1 MRGAIGPPAPFLL
14 CFIPAMMI
22 LDLFLLRPQ
31 PYRHACESPRAS
43 LWVSAFIL
51 GTGVIYGVLVALFQ
65 RAIGGD
71 VGGIPVNEIPGWILF
86 GGNVISGLLVTV
98 AVHIG
103 ITIVAWLMARAVGGP
118 GLLVGLYRTTAYLLP
133 LGALAVPQIAL
144 TVAAAGRDVPPLPLD
159 WAYVPLAAIGLA
171 LVFAGLY
178 QIYLLTQDKGPKRS
192 AVAVALFALFCG
204 SVLMIF

>member
-1 MRGAIGPPAPFLL
+1 M
-14 CFIPAMMI
+14 
-22 LDLFLLRPQ
+22 
-31 PYRHACESPRAS
+31 
-43 LWVSAFIL
+43 
-51 GTGVIYGVLVALFQ
+51 FQ

-71 VGGIPVNEIPGWILF
+71 LQGVPIDEIPGWILF
-86 GGNVISGLLVTV
+86 GGNVLSGLVITV

-103 ITIVAWLMARAVGGP
+103 ITLVAWLMARAVGGP

-144 TVAAAGRDVPPLPLD
+144 TVAAAGREVPPLPLE

-178 QIYLLTQDKGPKRS
+178 QIYLLTQDKGTKRS
-192 AVAVALFALFCG
+192 ALAVALFALFCG
-204 SVLMIF
+204 SILLII

>member
-1 MRGAIGPPAPFLL
+1 MRGVFGPPASFPSF
-14 CFIPAMMI
+14 FAPTMMI

-31 PYRHACESPRAS
+31 PYRHACESPRAG
-43 LWVSAFIL
+43 LWVTAFIL
-51 GTGVIYGVLVALFQ
+51 GTGVLYGALVALFQ

-71 VGGIPVNEIPGWILF
+71 LKGVPIDEIPDWILF

-118 GLLVGLYRTTAYLLP
+118 GLLIGLYRTTAYLLP

-144 TVAAAGRDVPPLPLD
+144 TVAAAGRDVPPLPLG
-159 WAYVPLAAIGLA
+159 WAYIPLAAMGLA
-171 LVFAGLY
+171 LVLVGLY